1 MGRISL
7 RNFLILC
14 LVCGT
19 AIGLYVRWRFYQDR
33 YWLDST
39 VADGFSVRSMWLKMD
54 GHEELVYLIAYPDGN
69 LYGGGATCN
78 PNSPPGTHGVH
89 LHPAGLHVYGERQD
103 GECFVYTNSGRGGAR
118 LVQSE
123 VRLTKQEFKSL
134 GQTKLWKD
142 HLRPALLEESQR
154 FDQWYLETRGSPKR
168 PVEISSE
175 DENRFVC
182 GERRQRQSRDDL
194 HLHQVHQVEE
204 PGQSHHS
211 WRAGLDHG

>member
-1 MGRISL
+1 
-7 RNFLILC
+7 
-14 LVCGT
+14 
-19 AIGLYVRWRFYQDR
+19 
-33 YWLDST
+33 
-39 VADGFSVRSMWLKMD
+39 MWLKMD

-89 LHPAGLHVYGERQD
+89 LHPAGLHIYGERQD

-154 FDQWYLETRGSPKR
+154 FDQWYLETRGSPNALSRFPLKMKTGSFVAKDANGK
-168 PVEISSE
+168 PVTIHTYTKYIRSKSQANHIIPGGQVLTTDDGYNVNFNVNRLEKGKYEIVPTGQILTS
-175 DENRFVC
+175 
-182 GERRQRQSRDDL
+182 DD
-194 HLHQVHQVEE
+194 
-204 PGQSHHS
+204 PS
-211 WRAGLDHG
+211 AP

>member
-1 MGRISL
+1 
-7 RNFLILC
+7 
-14 LVCGT
+14 
-19 AIGLYVRWRFYQDR
+19 
-33 YWLDST
+33 
-39 VADGFSVRSMWLKMD
+39 MWLKMD

-182 GERRQRQSRDDL
+182 GERRQRQSVTIYIYTKYIRSKSQANHIIPGGQVLTTDDGYNVNFNVNRL
-194 HLHQVHQVEE
+194 EKGKYEIV
-204 PGQSHHS
+204 PTGQILTSDDPS
-211 WRAGLDHG
+211 AP